1 MAEKVFRVLADLPLP
16 EYFKPWLN
24 RFEMVDWAEFMRS
37 NLLQQSVGHSIEGVL
52 TYGHPHVGSQLL
64 ELLPNLKIISNHG
77 VGVDHIDLDE
87 ARVRNIP
94 VAHTPGLVDGATA
107 DLAITL
113 MLVVAR
119 QIIGSTQFAN
129 SEAYRQPYFSDLQ
142 MLGLRGC
149 DVFGATL
156 GIVGLGRIGKQI
168 AQRARGFDMQIVYYQ
183 RNRNLKAEQDLGVQY
198 ADLDSLLEK
207 CDFVILSVPLDKTT
221 YHLIGREQL
230 RRMKSSAILVNV
242 ARGGV
247 VDTEA
252 LVQALRESRIR
263 GVGLDVTDP
272 EPLPQDHPLFSMP
285 NVTVLP
291 HIGSFTE
298 QTRRRMAEMTSEQL
312 LAGLEGRPIVFDATR
327 R

>member
-1 MAEKVFRVLADLPLP
+1 MAEKMFRVLADLPLP
-16 EYFKPWLN
+16 EYFVPWLN
-24 RFEMVDWAEFMRS
+24 RFEWVDWAEFMQS
-37 NLLQQSVGHSIEGVL
+37 SPLQQNVRESIQGIL

-64 ELLPNLKIISNHG
+64 AKLPNLKVISNHG
-77 VGVDHIDLDE
+77 VGVDHIDLDA
-87 ARVRNIP
+87 ARARNIP
-94 VAHTPGLVDGATA
+94 VAHTPGVVDGATA

-119 QIIGSTQFAN
+119 QIIGSARFAK
-129 SEAYRQPYFSDLQ
+129 SETYRQPYFSDQQ
-142 MLGLRGC
+142 MLALQGC

-168 AQRARGFDMQIVYYQ
+168 AQRARGFDMQIIYYQ
-183 RNRNLKAEQDLGVQY
+183 RNRNLKAEKELGVQY
-198 ADLDSLLEK
+198 AELNSMLET
-207 CDFVILSVPLDKTT
+207 CDFVILSVPLDKST
-221 YHLIGREQL
+221 YRLIGREQL
-230 RRMKSSAILVNV
+230 GRMKSSAILVNV

-252 LVQALRESRIR
+252 LVDALREHRIR
-263 GVGLDVTDP
+263 GAGLDVTDP
-272 EPLPQDHPLFSMP
+272 EPLPQDHPLFSMG